1 MEKYKFL
8 EHTADA
14 KFQAYGKTLEE
25 AFLNASLAM
34 FSLLTDTSKV
44 AKATKKTIAV
54 DGDDLKSLL
63 VKFLSEFLYLLDAEN
78 FLLNSVENVAIKKS
92 DGGYEMTADAYG
104 DDAGK
109 YETKGDIKAVT
120 YADIKVEENPPM
132 VQIVVDI

>member
-1 MEKYKFL
+1 MDKYKFL

-25 AFLNASLAM
+25 AFSNAALAM
-34 FSLLTDTSKV
+34 FSIMTDTSKV
-44 AKATKKTIAV
+44 AKRTKKTVAV
-54 DGDDLKSLL
+54 KGDDLKSLI
-63 VKFLSEFLYLLDAEN
+63 VKFLSEFLFLLDAEN
-78 FLLNSVENVAIKKS
+78 FLLNSVDELKIKKS
-92 DGGYEMTADAYG
+92 GSGYELKAAAYG

-120 YADIKVEENPPM
+120 YNDIKVEEKPFM